1 MYKDHD
7 RGKEVGRMLDYK
19 VITFLKVCE
28 TLNFTKAAEDLHITQ
43 PAVSRHIHC
52 LEDECKVKLFKY
64 RKKKITLTPA
74 GEILRHYAT
83 AMENDESIL
92 MATLAQTGDQRKV
105 LRFGTTK
112 TVGDFAIAKPLGAY
126 MNAHTDTDIHMVV
139 ANTEE
144 LLCDLRSGSI
154 HFALVEGYFNSNE
167 FDSEKFSTEEFIPVC
182 ASGHTF
188 VKEPDDVKDLLNEV
202 LLIREPGSGTRDI
215 LEKNLITKNVSIDN
229 FARTVEIA
237 SMHVI
242 LQLISDDFGI
252 SFMYRAAAAKELESR
267 DIRELKLKD
276 FQVNHDFAFI
286 WNKGSV
292 FTDMYR
298 SICQELCSYR

>member
-1 MYKDHD
+1 
-7 RGKEVGRMLDYK
+7 MLDYK
-19 VITFLKVCE
+19 VITFLKVCD

-52 LEDECKVKLFKY
+52 LEDECKVKLFTYK
-64 RKKKITLTPA
+64 KKKITLTPA
-74 GEILRHYAT
+74 GEKLRHYAT

-92 MATLAQTGDQRKV
+92 MATLAQAGEQRKR

-126 MNAHTDTDIHMVV
+126 MEAHKDTDIHMIV

-144 LLCDLRSGSI
+144 LLNDLRSGNI
-154 HFALVEGYFNSNE
+154 HIALVEGNFNSKE
-167 FDSEKFSTEEFIPVC
+167 FESEKFSTEEFIPVC
-182 ASGHTF
+182 ASGHSF
-188 VKEPDDVKDLLNEV
+188 INDPKELKDLLGEV

-215 LEKNLITKNVSIDN
+215 LEKNLISRNISVDN
-229 FARTVEIA
+229 FARTVEIG

-242 LQLISDDFGI
+242 LQLVSADFGI
-252 SFMYRAAAAKELESR
+252 SFMYKAAAEAELENR
-267 DIRELKLKD
+267 DIRELKLSD
-276 FQVNHDFAFI
+276 FSVTHDFSFI

-298 SICQELCSYR
+298 ELCQELRDFR